1 MTAGFFET
9 HRPYPPDRYEPADR
23 TTVAVPD
30 YLPETDDVRQDLA
43 EFYGAITVADAAV
56 GQLLDRLAATGLD
69 RTTWVVFMTDHG
81 PALPRAKS
89 TLYDAGTGI
98 AVIVRPPLDSGH
110 SAACL

>member
-1 MTAGFFET
+1 M
-9 HRPYPPDRYEPADR
+9 
-23 TTVAVPD
+23 PD

-43 EFYGAITVADAAV
+43 EFYGAISVADAAV
-56 GQLLDRLAATGLD
+56 GQLLDTLAATGLD

-98 AVIVRPPLDSGH
+98 AVIVRPPARQRA
-110 SAACL
+110 SAAGL